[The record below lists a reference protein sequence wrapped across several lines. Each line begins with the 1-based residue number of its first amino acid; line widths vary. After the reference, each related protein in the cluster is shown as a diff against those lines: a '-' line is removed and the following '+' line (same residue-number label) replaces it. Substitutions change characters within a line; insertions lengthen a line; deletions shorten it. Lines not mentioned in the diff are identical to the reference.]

1 MRAHLTL
8 AAAALA
14 LSAGLAAAQDAAA
27 PATTGVTD
35 AHLAAVDT
43 NKDGGV
49 SQNEFVGALT
59 KIFKA
64 LDADANGAVTWVEA
78 EGKLAREHFDAFDA
92 DKNGRVTPDEVDA
105 QAKKDFAASDQ
116 DADGTLN

>member
-1 MRAHLTL
+1 MRRTLTL
-8 AAAALA
+8 AAATLA

-27 PATTGVTD
+27 PAAGVTD
-35 AHLAAVDT
+35 AQLAAVDT
-43 NKDGGV
+43 DKDGAV

-64 LDADANGAVTWVEA
+64 LDADANGAVTWAEA

-92 DKNGRVTPDEVDA
+92 NKDGKVTPPEVDA
-105 QAKKDFAASDQ
+105 QAKSDFAAGDQ
-116 DADGTLN
+116 DKDGALN